1 MRGATGISS
10 AHRRLT
16 RFQSTPLMRGAT
28 RWARPTSTSPA
39 CFNPRPSCEGRLDP
53 KAGEYARLR
62 VSIHAPHARG
72 DDELLDVVV
81 RDVVSIHA
89 PHARGDST
97 LMVPS
102 SLTLSF
108 NPRPSCE
115 GRPRT
120 LRCRRGR
127 YSFQSTPLMR
137 GATCVARADRGPRVV
152 SIHAPHARGDPC
164 ATPTCPGRA
173 RFNPRPSCEG
183 RPKTA
188 YALDEAL
195 AFQSTPLMRGA
206 TCAPPRIC
214 KEGIVSIHAPHARG
228 DKYDGDKTYTG
239 EGFNPRPSCEGR
251 LDDLLRQ
258 ATDYMFQSTP
268 LMRGAT
274 ARCCETLNITY
285 PI

>member
-183 RPKTA
+183 RQLDVAKLSTSHTRYSTGFYKVSLRNPLLCNCHGAIEPKKCEPYVSLMTA
-188 YALDEAL
+188 
-195 AFQSTPLMRGA
+195 
-206 TCAPPRIC
+206 
-214 KEGIVSIHAPHARG
+214 
-228 DKYDGDKTYTG
+228 
-239 EGFNPRPSCEGR
+239 
-251 LDDLLRQ
+251 
-258 ATDYMFQSTP
+258 
-268 LMRGAT
+268 
-274 ARCCETLNITY
+274 
-285 PI
+285 